1 MGQWSVDLIK
11 RLQKYI
17 QNGRF
22 ESFVDFLKNVITEL
36 NELVFS
42 TEVLYFQNFA
52 KKLQNKL
59 LQEKNYW
66 SILKIFY
73 SGKKVSL
80 IPPYFVDIFVS
91 DMKTKIKHFQRVFW
105 RAMYTFEKQQC
116 TSH

>member
-1 MGQWSVDLIK
+1 MGRWLVDLIK
-11 RLQKYI
+11 PLQKYI

-22 ESFVDFLKNVITEL
+22 ESYFVFLENLITEL
-36 NELVFS
+36 NELVSS
-42 TEVLYFQNFA
+42 TKVLYFRNFA

-66 SILKIFY
+66 SVLKIFY
-73 SGKKVSL
+73 SGKKVPL
-80 IPPYFVDIFVS
+80 IPPYLVDIFVS
-91 DMKTKIKHFQRVFW
+91 DMKIKIKHFQRVFC